1 MAENPPT
8 EPQPRSILPLLVK
21 ILGMIVLAFGA
32 FAGYIAYLPNDFRI
46 ERSTTISAAPH
57 EIFEHV
63 NDFHRWDAWSP
74 WAKLDPA
81 AKNSFEGPDSGTG
94 AIFRWAGNSQVGV
107 GSMTI
112 TASVPHELVRM
123 RLDFEQPMQDTSTA
137 DFVFLPQ
144 GDQTEVKWAMFGQY
158 NGFFGKAMCKLMNMD
173 KMVGGQFEAGLAN
186 MKRVAEAKN

>member
-1 MAENPPT
+1 MAENLPT
-8 EPQPRSILPLLVK
+8 EPPPRKKLPLLVK
-21 ILGMIVLAFGA
+21 IAAILVLALGA
-32 FAGYIAYLPNDFRI
+32 FAGYIANLPNHFRI
-46 ERSTTISAAPH
+46 ERSTTIAAAPQDV
-57 EIFEHV
+57 FEHV
-63 NDFHRWDAWSP
+63 NDFHRWEAWSP

-81 AKNSFEGPDSGTG
+81 AKNSFEGPDSGVG
-94 AIFRWAGNSQVGV
+94 AKFLWSGNSQVGV

-144 GDQTEVKWAMFGQY
+144 GDQTVVKWAMFGQY
-158 NGFFGKAMCKLMNMD
+158 SGFFGKAMCKMMNMD

-186 MKRVAEAKN
+186 MKKVAEAKP